1 MDHAS
6 WRTASIGLR
15 TLHVNVSSSRIFL
28 AARSLWM
35 NDLLARWFIPD
46 AICLENRR
54 NWISNALEF

>member
-6 WRTASIGLR
+6 WRTASIGLA
-15 TLHVNVSSSRIFL
+15 TLHVNVSSRRIFL

-54 NWISNALEF
+54 NWISTVLEF

>member
-1 MDHAS
+1 M
-6 WRTASIGLR
+6 GLTCSMVLYNMC
-15 TLHVNVSSSRIFL
+15 TLHVKVSSNRIFL

-54 NWISNALEF
+54 NWISNVLEF